1 MDDILI
7 TPEAIPSPGSLSS
20 CKLASLAAS
29 SAVALA
35 ACGGGGSATPGPTPA
50 PPPVPAGITDTQ
62 AARFLLQAQLSA
74 SDAEIAALKAQG
86 YSAWLDAQIS
96 ATASQSA
103 TAWLDAKGYNAID
116 LNTYYFAS
124 GPADNALWAQLM
136 TSADAVRK
144 RMALA
149 LSEFFVVSLNS
160 LDITWRSHSAATFW
174 DLLSANAFG
183 NYRTLLEQVT
193 LSSAMG
199 QYLNTRGNKKED
211 AATGR
216 QPDENYAREVM
227 QLFSIGLY
235 ELNRDGSYRLDSAG
249 AKIETYTLTD
259 ITNLAR
265 VFTGWDFDTSNLV
278 FTPDPKGTNVNG
290 IPGTNLVTRPMTLRA
305 NLHSTLA
312 ASFLGTTIPANT
324 DGITA
329 LGLALNAIFN
339 HVNVGPFF
347 SRQMIQRLVTSNPSA
362 AYVDRVA
369 AVFNNNGSGVRG
381 DLKAVFKA
389 ILLDDEARN
398 DTNPAKADWGKL
410 REPMLR
416 LVQWGRTFGITSTS
430 GLWKIPDQSDPAAAL
445 GQSPLRSGSVFN
457 FFRPGYV
464 PPGTAMA
471 TSGVPAPEF
480 QLVNES
486 SVAGYVNTMQTRIR
500 NGFNTGDITAAYANE
515 LALVTDTTALVDRLN
530 LLLCANQLSLS
541 TRNTIIAALNAT
553 SVTASSTASA
563 KLDRVASAVLMVMC
577 APEYLVQK

>member
-1 MDDILI
+1 L
-7 TPEAIPSPGSLSS
+7 
-20 CKLASLAAS
+20 
-29 SAVALA
+29 LA
-35 ACGGGGSATPGPTPA
+35 ACGGGGSAAPAPTPA
-50 PPPVPAGITDTQ
+50 PPPSGITDAQ
-62 AARFLLQAQLSA
+62 AARLLLQSQFSA
-74 SDAEIAALKAQG
+74 SDAEISSVKSQG
-86 YSAWLDAQIS
+86 FSAWLDTQMNS
-96 ATASQSA
+96 ASGQTA

-116 LNTYYFAS
+116 LNTYYFSS

-136 TSADAVRK
+136 TAPDGVRK
-144 RMALA
+144 RVTLA

-160 LDITWRSHSAATFW
+160 LDITWRSHSAATYW

-235 ELNRDGSYRLDSAG
+235 ELNRDGSIKLDSTG
-249 AKIETYTLTD
+249 AKIETYTLSD
-259 ITNLAR
+259 ITNLAH
-265 VFTGWDFDTSNLV
+265 VFTGWDFDTSSLV

-312 ASFLGTTIPANT
+312 VTFLGTTVPANT
-324 DGITA
+324 DGVAA
-329 LGLALNAIFN
+329 LKIALDALFN
-339 HVNVGPFF
+339 HANVGPFF

-369 AVFNNNGSGVRG
+369 AVFNNNGGGVRG

-389 ILLDDEARN
+389 ILLDEDARN
-398 DTNPAKADWGKL
+398 ATNPLKPEWGKL
-410 REPMLR
+410 REPMIR
-416 LVQWGRTFGITSTS
+416 MAQWGRTFGITSTS
-430 GLWKIPDQSDPAAAL
+430 GLWKIPDQSDPASAL

-471 TSGVPAPEF
+471 ASGAPAPEF

-500 NGFNTGDITAAYANE
+500 NGFNSGDVIAAYTNE
-515 LALVTDTTALVDRLN
+515 LALVTDAAALVDRLI
-530 LLLCANQLSLS
+530 LLLSANQISAS
-541 TRNTIIAALNAT
+541 TRTIAIDALNAT
-553 SVTASSTASA
+553 TVTAASSASA
-563 KLDRVASAVLMVMC
+563 KLDRVASAVLLVMS